1 MNQIQLAPDGTSQ
14 VAIIGNRG
22 SGKTTLARKLAG
34 LWPLDRV
41 YVYDPLDEYA
51 DLVDQTCYD
60 AAEVVDAFEN
70 GAKRVRL
77 ARGIIADAATL
88 LEYIRELDHIL
99 VVQDEADK
107 ILDPCRK
114 CNPEAFLWIND
125 YGRHV
130 GQGMISLARRVAS
143 LPRDFTAQSILCFK
157 PALEPNDIEYIRK
170 RLGGDELPPLAGPWD
185 WYAQDMDRRIVVIP
199 GAWIAGN

>member
-1 MNQIQLAPDGTSQ
+1 MKQILLDPAGTSQ

-22 SGKTTLARKLAG
+22 SGKTSLARKLAG
-34 LWPLDRV
+34 MWPSDRV
-41 YVYDPLDEYA
+41 YIYDPLDEYA
-51 DLVDQTCYD
+51 DLVDVTCYD
-60 AAEVVDAFEN
+60 AGEVVDAFEG

-77 ARGIIADAATL
+77 ARGVIADAATL

-125 YGRHV
+125 YGRHAA
-130 GQGMISLARRVAS
+130 QGMISLARRVAS

-157 PALEPNDIEYIRK
+157 PALEPADIEYIIK
-170 RLGGDELPPLAGPWD
+170 RTRGMELPPLAGPWD
-185 WYAQDMDRRIVVIP
+185 WYAQDMDRQITVIH
-199 GAWIAGN
+199 GDWIQSN